1 MTNPVRK
8 YIALALAALM
18 TGLGG
23 REAIADGLQ
32 FSVLHTFD
40 VADALTGASQTG
52 SQPDTRPVLG
62 ADGAVYGMTYTGGVN
77 GNGVIYRYDSESG
90 KYSVLHTFGALD
102 ANGANSDGANPG
114 VALTRGH
121 DDVFYGMASFGGP
134 NGTGTIFK
142 ITASGKF
149 TVLHAFSAVDASLHN
164 TDGANPLRTVIIG
177 ADGNL
182 YGTTRLGGQNTCG
195 PRASGCGVAWVMTPW
210 GGFSV
215 LHQFLATEGHA
226 ASLLQARDG
235 FMYGCAVFPFAAAG
249 AGTLFRMAPSGGHFE
264 ILHRFSAVDVKGA
277 NSDGADCY
285 EPLVETDPGVFYG
298 STTYG
303 GPNGN
308 GVVFRY
314 SPAKAGQLEI
324 VHAFNA
330 SNAAGENAD
339 GANPFAR
346 LTRGEEGALYSTA
359 SYGGAY
365 GNGVVYRIRPNGNF
379 TVLHTFSATSPITGS
394 NVDGANPDYGVLV
407 DGDSL
412 IGIAN
417 IGGKGSVAGAIGN
430 GTLYRLKLEE

>member
-1 MTNPVRK
+1 MARIQLKWCAIFV
-8 YIALALAALM
+8 LALLNSTTAMRAF
-18 TGLGG
+18 
-23 REAIADGLQ
+23 ADAPQ

-40 VADALTGASQTG
+40 VADAVTGASLTG

-62 ADGAVYGMTYTGGVN
+62 AGGAVYGMTYTGGVN

-121 DDVFYGMASFGGP
+121 GDVFYGMASFGGP

-149 TVLHAFSAVDASLHN
+149 TVLHAFSAVDAKLHN
-164 TDGANPLRTVIIG
+164 TDGANPLRTVVIG

-182 YGTTRLGGQNTCG
+182 YGTTRLGGLNTCG

-210 GGFSV
+210 GSFSV
-215 LHQFLATEGHA
+215 VHQFQASEGHA

-235 FMYGCAVFPFAAAG
+235 FFYGCAVFPFAAAG
-249 AGTLFRMAPSGGHFE
+249 SGTLFRMAPSGGHFE
-264 ILHRFSAVDVKGA
+264 ILHRFGAVDVNGA
-277 NSDGADCY
+277 NSDGADCF
-285 EPLVETDPGVFYG
+285 EPLVETHPGMLYG

-314 SPAKAGQLEI
+314 SAAKGLEI
-324 VHAFNA
+324 VHAFSA
-330 SNAAGENAD
+330 SNASGENTD
-339 GANPFAR
+339 GANPYAR
-346 LTRGEEGALYSTA
+346 LTRGEDGALYSTA
-359 SYGGAY
+359 SYGGTY
-365 GNGVVYRIRPNGNF
+365 GNGVVYRIRPNGSF
-379 TVLHTFSATSPITGS
+379 KVLYTFGAADPTTGS

-407 DGDSL
+407 DGGSL
-412 IGIAN
+412 VGMADY
-417 IGGKGSVAGAIGN
+417 GGNGSVAGAIGN
-430 GTLYRLKLEE
+430 GTLYRLKIED

>member
-1 MTNPVRK
+1 MIDPTRK
-8 YIALALAALM
+8 YFALSLVAVM
-18 TGLGG
+18 TVFGG
-23 REAIADGLQ
+23 REAFADGPQ

-40 VADALTGASQTG
+40 VADATTGASQTG

-90 KYSVLHTFGALD
+90 KYSVLHTFDALD

-114 VALTRGH
+114 VALTRGR
-121 DDVFYGMASFGGP
+121 DNVFYGMASFGGQ

-142 ITASGKF
+142 ITAAGKF
-149 TVLHAFSAVDASLHN
+149 TVLHAFSAVDANLHN
-164 TDGANPLRTVIIG
+164 SDGANPLRTVIIG

-215 LHQFLATEGHA
+215 AHQFQATEGHA

-235 FMYGCAVFPFAAAG
+235 FLYGCAVFPFAAAG
-249 AGTLFRMAPSGGHFE
+249 SGTLFRMAPSGGHFE
-264 ILHRFSAVDVKGA
+264 ILHRFGAVDVNGA

-314 SPAKAGQLEI
+314 SLAKSGQLEI
-324 VHAFNA
+324 VHAFSA
-330 SNAAGENAD
+330 SNAGKNSD

-346 LTRGEEGALYSTA
+346 LTRGDDGALYSTT
-359 SYGGAY
+359 SGGGAY
-365 GNGVVYRIRPNGNF
+365 GTGVVYRIRPNGHF
-379 TVLHTFSATSPITGS
+379 KVLHTFSAADPTTGS
-394 NVDGANPDYGVLV
+394 NADGASPDYGVLLH
-407 DGDSL
+407 DESL
-412 IGIAN
+412 IGITN
-417 IGGKGSVAGAIGN
+417 VGGKGSVAGATGN
-430 GTLYRLKLEE
+430 GTLYRLTVDD

>member
-1 MTNPVRK
+1 MTRIQLK
-8 YIALALAALM
+8 WC
-18 TGLGG
+18 
-23 REAIADGLQ
+23 AIVVFTLLNSTIVMRAFADAPQ

-40 VADALTGASQTG
+40 VADAVTGASQTG

-77 GNGVIYRYDSESG
+77 GNGVVYRYDSESG

-114 VALTRGH
+114 VALTRGP

-142 ITASGKF
+142 IAASGKF
-149 TVLHAFSAVDASLHN
+149 TVLHAFSAVDANLHN

-195 PRASGCGVAWVMTPW
+195 PKASGCGVAWVMTRW
-210 GGFSV
+210 GSFSV
-215 LHQFLATEGHA
+215 VHQFQATEGHA

-235 FMYGCAVFPFAAAG
+235 FLYGCGVFPFAAAG

-264 ILHRFSAVDVKGA
+264 ILHRFTAVDVNGA

-285 EPLVETDPGVFYG
+285 EPLVETDAGVFYG
-298 STTYG
+298 SAYAG
-303 GPNGN
+303 GASGN

-314 SPAKAGQLEI
+314 SAAKGLEI
-324 VHAFNA
+324 VHVFSA

-346 LTRGEEGALYSTA
+346 LTRGEDGALYSTA

-365 GNGVVYRIRPNGNF
+365 GNGVIYRIGPKSSF
-379 TVLHTFSATSPITGS
+379 EVLYTFSAANPSTGS
-394 NVDGANPDYGVLV
+394 NLDGVDPDYGVLV

-412 IGIAN
+412 IGMADY
-417 IGGKGSVAGAIGN
+417 GGNGSVAGAIGN

>member
-1 MTNPVRK
+1 MAQIQLKWCALFVVALLNTMT
-8 YIALALAALM
+8 AF
-18 TGLGG
+18 
-23 REAIADGLQ
+23 ADVPR
-32 FSVLHTFD
+32 FSVLHAFD
-40 VADALTGASQTG
+40 VADATTGASQTG

-77 GNGVIYRYDSESG
+77 GNGVIYRYESESG

-114 VALTRGH
+114 AALTRGS
-121 DDVFYGMASFGGP
+121 DDVFYGMAQFGGP

-142 ITASGKF
+142 ITTSGKF
-149 TVLHAFSAVDASLHN
+149 TVLHAFSAVDLQKHN
-164 TDGANPLRTVIIG
+164 ADGANPLRTVIIG
-177 ADGNL
+177 SDGNL

-195 PRASGCGVAWVMTPW
+195 PKASGCGVAWVMTPW
-210 GGFSV
+210 GSFSV
-215 LHQFLATEGHA
+215 LHQFQATEGHA
-226 ASLLQARDG
+226 ASLLQVRDG

-264 ILHRFSAVDVKGA
+264 ILHRFTAVDVSGA
-277 NSDGADCY
+277 NSDGADCF
-285 EPLVETDPGVFYG
+285 EPLVETDPGVLYG

-314 SPAKAGQLEI
+314 SLAKGLEI
-324 VHAFNA
+324 VHAFSA

-339 GANPFAR
+339 GANPYAR
-346 LTRGEEGALYSTA
+346 LTRGDDGALYSTA
-359 SYGGAY
+359 SYGGAN
-365 GNGVVYRIRPNGNF
+365 GNGVIYRIRPNGRF
-379 TVLHTFSATSPITGS
+379 TALHTFSAADPITGS

-407 DGDSL
+407 DGNSL
-412 IGIAN
+412 IGMADT
-417 IGGKGSVAGAIGN
+417 GGNGSVAGAIGN

>member
-1 MTNPVRK
+1 MARIQLK
-8 YIALALAALM
+8 WCAFFALALLDAM
-18 TGLGG
+18 TAI
-23 REAIADGLQ
+23 EAVADGTQ

-40 VADALTGASQTG
+40 VADATTDASQLG

-77 GNGVIYRYDSESG
+77 GNGVIYRYEFKSG
-90 KYSVLHTFGALD
+90 KYGVLHTFGALD

-114 VALTRGH
+114 VALTRGSG
-121 DDVFYGMASFGGP
+121 DVFYGMASFGGP

-142 ITASGKF
+142 ITESGNF
-149 TVLHAFSAVDASLHN
+149 TVLHAFSAVDANLHN

-182 YGTTRLGGQNTCG
+182 YGTTRLGGLNTCG
-195 PRASGCGVAWVMTPW
+195 PKASGCGVAWVMTPW
-210 GGFSV
+210 GSFSV
-215 LHQFLATEGHA
+215 VHQFQATEGHA

-264 ILHRFSAVDVKGA
+264 ILHRFTAVDVNGA
-277 NSDGADCY
+277 NSDGADCF
-285 EPLVETDPGVFYG
+285 EPLVETDAGAFYG
-298 STTYG
+298 SAYAG

-314 SPAKAGQLEI
+314 SAARGLEI
-324 VHAFNA
+324 VHAFRA
-330 SNAAGENAD
+330 SNTAGENAD
-339 GANPFAR
+339 GANPYAR
-346 LTRGEEGALYSTA
+346 LTRGDDGALYSTA

-365 GNGVVYRIRPNGNF
+365 GNGVVYRIRPNGSF
-379 TVLHTFSATSPITGS
+379 KVLYTFSAADPITGS
-394 NVDGANPDYGVLV
+394 NLDGVDPDYGVLV

-412 IGIAN
+412 IGMADY
-417 IGGKGSVAGAIGN
+417 GGKGSVAGAIGN
-430 GTLYRLKLEE
+430 GTLYRLKLDE

>member
-1 MTNPVRK
+1 MLIPVRK
-8 YIALALAALM
+8 YIAVALAALM
-18 TGLGG
+18 TGLGA
-23 REAIADGLQ
+23 REAIADGPQ

-40 VADALTGASQTG
+40 VADATTGASQTG

-90 KYSVLHTFGALD
+90 KYSVLHTFSALD

-114 VALTRGH
+114 VALTRGR
-121 DDVFYGMASFGGP
+121 DNVFYGMASFGGP

-149 TVLHAFSAVDASLHN
+149 TVLHAFSPVDAKLHN

-210 GGFSV
+210 GSFSV
-215 LHQFLATEGHA
+215 VHQFQATEGHA

-235 FMYGCAVFPFAAAG
+235 FLYGCAVFPFAAAG
-249 AGTLFRMAPSGGHFE
+249 SGTLFRMAPSGGHFE
-264 ILHRFSAVDVKGA
+264 SLHRFTTVDGNGA
-277 NSDGADCY
+277 NSDGADCF
-285 EPLVETDPGVFYG
+285 EPLVETGAGVLYG

-303 GPNGN
+303 GPHGN

-314 SPAKAGQLEI
+314 SAAKGLEI
-324 VHAFNA
+324 VHAFSA
-330 SNAAGENAD
+330 SNAAGDNAD
-339 GANPFAR
+339 GANPYAR
-346 LTRGEEGALYSTA
+346 LTRGEDGALYSTA
-359 SYGGAY
+359 SYGGTY
-365 GNGVVYRIRPNGNF
+365 GNGVVYRIRPNGSF
-379 TVLHTFSATSPITGS
+379 KVLYTFSAANPITGS
-394 NVDGANPDYGVLV
+394 NLDGANPDYGVLV

-412 IGIAN
+412 IGMADY
-417 IGGKGSVAGAIGN
+417 GGNGSIAGAIGN
-430 GTLYRLKLEE
+430 GTLYRFKIED